1 MTVIEGK
8 ISTKQTIIKLPNRR
22 EFLKDNSE
30 KKFNKLAIFDISG
43 FGNINHYYGYEIG
56 EKILE
61 LISQRLQGKFQD
73 SKIYYLGADIFAVT
87 SPKEVIKDRFIQSI
101 KSIIWYFGYS
111 PIEVDEHKIY
121 IPLKAGVAINYPEL
135 LMSAEFALKQSK
147 NLKHNLVIYDSEE
160 HHICQPNAQSIEQDL
175 YWEGEIIQA
184 VKKDR
189 FEVYAQSI
197 NSLNSKKYEV
207 LVRMRNSKDEIV
219 SPYFF
224 INRAKK
230 INLYAEITK
239 KVIQKSFEFFENKK
253 VEFSIN
259 LSIGDILD
267 KEVVDFLIQKIYE
280 YQISEYLTIEITES
294 EGVENIEELVSF
306 IKIIKNFGVK
316 IAIDDFGTGYSNFSY
331 LVKLQADFIKLDG
344 SIIQEINKSKTA
356 KAVVEA
362 IVFFASKVGIKT
374 VAEFVSTKEIY
385 ETCKEINID
394 YFQGY
399 WFDEPK
405 NVKDLKI
412 GKDYLNGNK

>member
-1 MTVIEGK
+1 MVAIEGRT
-8 ISTKQTIIKLPNRR
+8 IDKQKIIKLPNRKD
-22 EFLKDNSE
+22 FFKDNSE

-56 EKILE
+56 EKILKI
-61 LISQRLQGKFQD
+61 ISQRLQSKFQD

-87 SPKEVIKDRFIQSI
+87 STKEIIKDRFIQNI

-111 PIEVDEHKIY
+111 PIEIDSNKIY

-135 LMSAEFALKQSK
+135 LLGAEFALKQCK

-160 HHICQPNAQSIEQDL
+160 HHICHPNSKSIEQDL
-175 YWEGEIIQA
+175 FWESEIIEA

-189 FEVYAQSI
+189 FEIFIQSI
-197 NSLNSKKYEV
+197 NGLNYKKYEV

-219 SPYFF
+219 TPYFF

-230 INLYAEITK
+230 INLYTQITK
-239 KVIQKSFEFFENKK
+239 KVIEKSFEFFENKK

-267 KEVVDFLIQKIYE
+267 KEVVDFLIKKIYE

-344 SIIQEINKSKTA
+344 SIIQEINKSKSA

-385 ETCKEINID
+385 ETCKELNID

-399 WFDEPK
+399 LFDEPK
-405 NVKDLKI
+405 NIKDLKLGRDFI
-412 GKDYLNGNK
+412 NGK

>member
-8 ISTKQTIIKLPNRR
+8 IPTKQTIIKLPNRR

-87 SPKEVIKDRFIQSI
+87 SPKEIIKDRFIQNI

-111 PIEVDEHKIY
+111 PIEIDSNKIY
-121 IPLKAGVAINYPEL
+121 IPLKAGVVINYPEL
-135 LMSAEFALKQSK
+135 LLGAEFALKQCK

-160 HHICQPNAQSIEQDL
+160 HHICHPNSKSIEQDL
-175 YWEGEIIQA
+175 FWESEIIEA

-189 FEVYAQSI
+189 FEIFIQSI
-197 NSLNSKKYEV
+197 NGLNYKKYEV

-219 SPYFF
+219 TPYFF

-230 INLYAEITK
+230 INLYTQITK
-239 KVIQKSFEFFENKK
+239 KVIEKSFEFFENKK

-267 KEVVDFLIQKIYE
+267 KEVVDFLIKKIYE

-385 ETCKEINID
+385 ETCKELNID

-399 WFDEPK
+399 LFDEPK
-405 NVKDLKI
+405 NIKDLKLGRDFI
-412 GKDYLNGNK
+412 NGK